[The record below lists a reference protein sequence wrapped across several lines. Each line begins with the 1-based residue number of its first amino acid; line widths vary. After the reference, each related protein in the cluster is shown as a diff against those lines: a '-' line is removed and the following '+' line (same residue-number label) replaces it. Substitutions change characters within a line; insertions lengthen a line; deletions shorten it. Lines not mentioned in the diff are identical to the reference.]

1 MDLSGG
7 LSDSNV
13 AHVEIEDGAICRSI
27 ITFLHSVGLHRS
39 AAAVEAESGFSPLEH
54 RSKETLFLRR
64 AVLEGHWDR
73 VLDIILPLRDGIA
86 GYGRAVYAIKRQEFF
101 ELLEER
107 SSAANEEAV
116 SAVLVSKLNG
126 IEAFCSTSDFNALCY
141 CMTLPSVQSHPE
153 LHSWS
158 VHGGRV
164 QVFDEI
170 WPVVR
175 PVLEPGR
182 ADGDLDG
189 GQPANL
195 ALLCRMAVC
204 YQQCC
209 EKSAAPQALRA
220 AGARL
225 AFPGTTKS
233 ALLVSEFLHG
243 GSSFGGLGG
252 LGIGGPDMSG
262 SVDGASRFGSA
273 GGAAEPMGGSGGSPR
288 DSPAGAH
295 AGYGSAGRRASPL
308 PDPRRASP
316 ASRPRSPPRAPSRSP
331 RAPAAGPPAP
341 ARLPVPK
348 GVAWDI
354 PKMGGPAAAPPTPRA
369 FLEAG
374 EAGEAGRSG
383 GVGSAGGEDRE
394 ALDEPLLDVAEL
406 RLSATR
412 VFDAESG
419 AAIRCVSWAPSG
431 RTFAVGG
438 SGRSLQVC
446 AVPRS
451 LHEKQAER
459 EASLGGG
466 PGDVL
471 DLGATER
478 CAIVH
483 ERPSLHKGSVYSIAW
498 HPTEQLLATCSND
511 KTVRLVRPQGPSAV
525 GTAAEGAGAAEE
537 GQASV
542 LRGHNGTVRAVK
554 FLQLY
559 SPGASPPTSA
569 APDPPAP
576 HLLSGGAG
584 DCAVRV
590 WDAAA
595 ARLVRTCDYHDGSVT
610 CFESL
615 SSPNLFLSGALDG
628 SCAVWDLRQRAPLRV
643 LQHRE
648 GHAVHAAAAIA
659 GGAWPRVATATQA
672 GVVHCWDLSS
682 GVLVGARA
690 AHAGESR
697 SVAFDARAGLLL
709 SAGFDGRVCVAAAG
723 GGDLLQP
730 MRAVEA
736 HAEHRVLQARWC
748 PGGPAEGLLGSFL
761 SCGTDGAVRLWR
773 VKEPRRSAPGGLL

>member
-73 VLDIILPLRDGIA
+73 VLDILLPLRDGIA

-331 RAPAAGPPAP
+331 RAPAAGRRRRR
-341 ARLPVPK
+341 ARRCPRASRGTFPRWA
-348 GVAWDI
+348 GRQRRRRRRARSWR
-354 PKMGGPAAAPPTPRA
+354 PGRPGRPGGP
-369 FLEAG
+369 
-374 EAGEAGRSG
+374 
-383 GVGSAGGEDRE
+383 
-394 ALDEPLLDVAEL
+394 
-406 RLSATR
+406 
-412 VFDAESG
+412 
-419 AAIRCVSWAPSG
+419 
-431 RTFAVGG
+431 GG
-438 SGRSLQVC
+438 SG
-446 AVPRS
+446 
-451 LHEKQAER
+451 
-459 EASLGGG
+459 
-466 PGDVL
+466 
-471 DLGATER
+471 
-478 CAIVH
+478 
-483 ERPSLHKGSVYSIAW
+483 
-498 HPTEQLLATCSND
+498 
-511 KTVRLVRPQGPSAV
+511 PQGAR
-525 GTAAEGAGAAEE
+525 TA
-537 GQASV
+537 
-542 LRGHNGTVRAVK
+542 RRWT
-554 FLQLY
+554 
-559 SPGASPPTSA
+559 
-569 APDPPAP
+569 
-576 HLLSGGAG
+576 
-584 DCAVRV
+584 
-590 WDAAA
+590 
-595 ARLVRTCDYHDGSVT
+595 
-610 CFESL
+610 
-615 SSPNLFLSGALDG
+615 
-628 SCAVWDLRQRAPLRV
+628 
-643 LQHRE
+643 
-648 GHAVHAAAAIA
+648 
-659 GGAWPRVATATQA
+659 
-672 GVVHCWDLSS
+672 
-682 GVLVGARA
+682 
-690 AHAGESR
+690 SR
-697 SVAFDARAGLLL
+697 SWTWR
-709 SAGFDGRVCVAAAG
+709 
-723 GGDLLQP
+723 
-730 MRAVEA
+730 
-736 HAEHRVLQARWC
+736 
-748 PGGPAEGLLGSFL
+748 
-761 SCGTDGAVRLWR
+761 SCG
-773 VKEPRRSAPGGLL
+773 